1 MQQKYVDIYML
12 YLWENGAVCF
22 YTETEI
28 PFFRG
33 GGGQWPKNKQ
43 ICRQMIICSKYETSQ
58 YAENKQQ

>member
-28 PFFRG
+28 QFSG
-33 GGGQWPKNKQ
+33 GGGGSDPKT
-43 ICRQMIICSKYETSQ
+43 SKF
-58 YAENKQQ
+58 ADKW